1 MNKSVIDNFIGEL
14 EKLKDKM
21 NKQDASISEEEKE
34 RLVERR
40 IKELKMKDEQIQKE
54 INREIED
61 FFSYLNMKQASI
73 ETLKD
78 MGSYIEKEIK
88 KLEEILNQEK
98 KTSQSA

>member
-1 MNKSVIDNFIGEL
+1 MNKPVINSFIEEL

-21 NKQDASISEEEKE
+21 NKQDASISEEEKS

-78 MGSYIEKEIK
+78 MGNYIEKEIK
-88 KLEEILNQEK
+88 KLEGILNQEK